1 MDFARLPVHWR
12 PLDLPGRS
20 SAEALSVS
28 GRIDAVLTS
37 WYATPYMP
45 GNAER
50 GVGVDCVRF
59 LACVLDALYGQPTV
73 APERLPADT
82 SLHSPMGA
90 RAALRR
96 FLRAYE
102 PNQEVEDGTIQPG
115 DVLVLAAPGAGPGHG
130 LVVSGQRNVLV
141 HATREGVA
149 RSGILFPAGTT
160 ARVYRVQDKE
170 LWLR

>member
-1 MDFARLPVHWR
+1 MDFARLPLHWR
-12 PLDLPGRS
+12 PLELPGRS

-28 GRIDAVLTS
+28 GRVDLVLAG
-37 WYATPYMP
+37 WYSTPYMA
-45 GNAER
+45 GNASR

-59 LACVLDALYGQPTV
+59 LACVLDALYGQQTV
-73 APERLPADT
+73 PPERLPADT
-82 SLHSPMGA
+82 ALHSPRGA

-102 PNQEVEDGTIQPG
+102 PNREVDDGTIEPG

-141 HATREGVA
+141 HATREGVT
-149 RSGILFPAGTT
+149 RSGILFPAGTS
-160 ARVYRVQDKE
+160 ARIYRVCDKE